1 MEVHIYIYR
10 ESVRER
16 EGFDPALMEAMNTAF
31 WEKVALI
38 NLNFSNL
45 NLFLVK
51 FFSLIYP
58 TKSPFSLSV
67 Y

>member
-51 FFSLIYP
+51 FF
-58 TKSPFSLSV
+58 
-67 Y
+67 